1 MKNEALKDIQA
12 ALNIIRSA
20 TDKEESSAK
29 IEVLELMTQSLL
41 STVQSL
47 KPIAL
52 VQNKL
57 GDRSKSKR
65 NKPAPVPIPKSL
77 NTPALAN
84 NPNATVP
91 NQPQSQVNNT
101 I

>member
-20 TDKEESSAK
+20 TDKEEYSAK

-47 KPIAL
+47 KPMAL
-52 VQNKL
+52 VQNTL
-57 GDRSKSKR
+57 GNRSKSKR
-65 NKPAPVPIPKSL
+65 NKPAPAPIPNSL

-91 NQPQSQVNNT
+91 NQPQSQANT
-101 I
+101 TT

>member
-12 ALNIIRSA
+12 ALKIIRSA
-20 TDKEESSAK
+20 TDKEEYSAK
-29 IEVLELMTQSLL
+29 IEVLELMMHSLL

-47 KPIAL
+47 KPTAL
-52 VQNKL
+52 VHNTSGK
-57 GDRSKSKR
+57 RNKSKR

-91 NQPQSQVNNT
+91 NLPNT
-101 I
+101 QI